1 LEVLFI
7 LLISLATKRVAASS
21 NCLILPNMF
30 IFNGQT
36 NHIDFIVL
44 ILVIAIK
51 WISQSRKTTLGM
63 GGGQYR
69 QLLTAPLP
77 NRPQIVPGSLRAR
90 GLLGA

>member
-1 LEVLFI
+1 
-7 LLISLATKRVAASS
+7 
-21 NCLILPNMF
+21 MF

-36 NHIDFIVL
+36 NHLDFIVL

-69 QLLTAPLP
+69 QLLTPPLT
-77 NRPQIVPGSLRAR
+77 NRPQIVPESPESSRIAE
-90 GLLGA
+90 GLTNTISNNHEKRHFQAQ